1 MPNHSYPPGAHGT
14 GEQQDYMEHQ
24 KSNEQLRPVI
34 YPLRIP
40 LEYRIRFVSETDP
53 EIFQRYGIEEKV
65 VEEEG
70 EEEENITEEPTQ
82 SELHQTA
89 EILCK
94 LSDSPTIHLPPT
106 SDPLRFL
113 TEATRYTVRPVYPP
127 ICFPPGQGIISYPTY
142 PSFPAHPYPISLAP
156 TRTNDVPPVEL
167 ISDEEWTA
175 LTSPEFM
182 PPPDIR
188 TCGSPIVE
196 EFLQTY
202 LPPDTP
208 AEDRQG
214 WYEFLC
220 EDGGNE
226 DCWTKFLGGDSG
238 TEFHHE
244 WLEDSGCHEGYQ
256 ENI

>member
-1 MPNHSYPPGAHGT
+1 MIVISNRNYPSGAYG

-24 KSNEQLRPVI
+24 KDNEQRPVI

-40 LEYRIRFVSETDP
+40 LESRIRFVSETDP
-53 EIFQRYGIEEKV
+53 EIFQRYGF
-65 VEEEG
+65 EEEVVG
-70 EEEENITEEPTQ
+70 EEQQMIEEPTQ
-82 SELHQTA
+82 SELRQTA

-94 LSDSPTIHLPPT
+94 LSDSPTIHSSPT

-113 TEATRYTVRPVYPP
+113 TEASRYTVRPIYPP

-142 PSFPAHPYPISLAP
+142 PTFPAHPHPAPLAP
-156 TRTNDVPPVEL
+156 ARTNEIPTIEL
-167 ISDEEWTA
+167 ISEEEWTA
-175 LTSPEFM
+175 LTSPELI

-188 TCGSPIVE
+188 TCSSPIVE

-226 DCWTKFLGGDSG
+226 DCWSKFLGGDSG
-238 TEFHHE
+238 TEFHYE
-244 WLEDSGCHEGYQ
+244 WLEDSGYQ
-256 ENI
+256 EGRQDGV